1 MVSQVEGRGFVHG
14 MHLKVLS
21 LIVKK
26 NITRK
31 PYMRKNTIQ

>member
-1 MVSQVEGRGFVHG
+1 MVSQVEGG

-21 LIVKK
+21 LTVKK